1 MLESIIPPA
10 KIQQQ
15 NLSVKL
21 LPFIIC
27 TLLPALN
34 IINNRTNSIDL
45 NTLIITPRWIF
56 ISCFLLFLW
65 FLNEKL
71 SEKFNYFVIVIANAI
86 SIALLITCEYY
97 IFPDFLSL
105 SYYVSYWNIAIKLA
119 VASALFLTI
128 QYAIKSSNSVEKLK
142 GENYLLKSE
151 NYKAQLEQLKK
162 QVNPHFLF
170 NSLSTLR
177 TMIRANSPNSEDFV
191 LNLSDV
197 YRQILQ
203 TRKSN
208 TISLKEELQ
217 FLNAYLYLVKV
228 RHEDALIT
236 EMDIKEEVLAYD
248 IPVFALQLL
257 VENCIKH
264 NVVSVSKPLHIKI
277 YQQDETSISVSNNFQ
292 PKKRKSESMG
302 VGLSNL
308 QKRYEL
314 IGISK
319 GIEIKQENGN
329 YTVTLKLF

>member
-1 MLESIIPPA
+1 MINPELSPSTL
-10 KIQQQ
+10 KQQS
-15 NLSVKL
+15 LAVKA

-27 TLLPALN
+27 FLLPALN
-34 IINNRTNSIDL
+34 ILNNRTDSFDF
-45 NTLIITPRWIF
+45 NTLKITPRWLF
-56 ISCFLLFLW
+56 VSCFLLFLW

-86 SIALLITCEYY
+86 SIALLIACEYY

-105 SYYVSYWNIAIKLA
+105 SYYVSYWNIATKLG

-128 QYAIKSSNSVEKLK
+128 QYTIKSSSSVERLK
-142 GENYLLKSE
+142 SENYLLKSE

-208 TISLKEELQ
+208 TVSLKEEIM
-217 FLNAYLYLVKV
+217 FLNAYLYLIKV

-236 EMDIKEEVLAYD
+236 EMDIKEEALAYD

-264 NVVSVSKPLHIKI
+264 NIVSESKPLHIKI

-292 PKKRKSESMG
+292 PKKRKSESLG

-319 GIEIKQENGN
+319 GIEIIQENGN